1 MSKVSNEQ
9 IKKIASLAR
18 IHVSDEDAAELS
30 AKMTEIVSW
39 VESLNE
45 IDTENVE
52 PMMAVENSL
61 QMRDDEVKDD
71 NISEEVLKN
80 APESKLGFFAVPK
93 FVE

>member
-18 IHVSDEDAAELS
+18 IQVSDEDVVELS
-30 AKMTEIVSW
+30 TKMTEIVSW

-80 APESKLGFFAVPK
+80 APESKFDFFAVPK